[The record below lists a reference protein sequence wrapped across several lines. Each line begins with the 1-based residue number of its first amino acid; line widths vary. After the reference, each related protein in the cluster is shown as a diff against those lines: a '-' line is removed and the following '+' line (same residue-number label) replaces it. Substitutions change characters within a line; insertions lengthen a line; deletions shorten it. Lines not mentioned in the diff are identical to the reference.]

1 MKHHKPS
8 VFSSRRSFLLG
19 SAALTTGLSMA
30 RFAPSSHAGGE
41 VGTPHRF
48 VSLYLPGG
56 WDVLL
61 CLDPRDPGASPSG
74 IDLGIN
80 RLAPE
85 FRDPLEVSLGGTSEL
100 LGPTMA
106 PLLSHMDVLTVF
118 RGANMNTV
126 AHRAGQSYVNTYMA
140 PSGIVAQGDSLGTWM
155 AASAPYDEFL
165 MPNVAIG
172 VRSFNLN
179 HPPAVTGIGLGRS
192 TDISGLVRPL
202 GEGFSAETSELL
214 RVAQDSAV
222 SCVGPGYSDSPA
234 VEVASLRDRVRDLV
248 GSGYGAEFDF
258 SGNDA
263 LQTRYG
269 IENANSPSDPGVVA
283 ATAFTLLE
291 LQLSTS
297 VSMRFS
303 GSLDTHESNWDTD
316 QPMLL
321 QRAFV
326 ALRGLLDDLR
336 STDPS
341 LTNTTVV
348 VHSEFGRTPKFNG
361 RGGRDH
367 WFANSFAVFGGGL
380 RRGVFGA
387 TQPET
392 LGLAKVDLET
402 GQLDAGG
409 EVLLPEHI
417 AATLAHARGVP
428 HDAFDV
434 DPLFSWIEEA

>member
-1 MKHHKPS
+1 MQNDKPS
-8 VFSSRRSFLLG
+8 FFSSRRSFMLG
-19 SAALTTGLSMA
+19 SAAVTTGLGMTH
-30 RFAPSSHAGGE
+30 FAASGHAGGPG
-41 VGTPHRF
+41 GTPHRF

-56 WDVLL
+56 WDTLL
-61 CLDPRDPGASPSG
+61 CLDPRDPGSSPSG
-74 IDLGIN
+74 IELGIN

-85 FRDPLEVSLGGTSEL
+85 FRDPIEVSFGGSSQL
-100 LGPTMA
+100 LGSTMA
-106 PLLSHMDVLTVF
+106 PLLSHVDVLTVF

-155 AASAPYDEFL
+155 AASNPYDQYL

-179 HPPAVTGIGLGRS
+179 YPSAVTGIGVGRS
-192 TDISGLVRPL
+192 TDVTGLMRPL
-202 GEGFSAETSELL
+202 GERFSPETADLL
-214 RVAQDSAV
+214 RIAQDASA
-222 SCVGPGYSDSPA
+222 SCVGPGYPDPPA
-234 VEVASLRDRVRDLV
+234 VEIVSLRDRVRELV

-258 SGNDA
+258 GGNEA

-269 IENANSPSDPGVVA
+269 IENANSPSDAGVIA
-283 ATAFTLLE
+283 ATAFTLLDLE
-291 LQLSTS
+291 LSTS

-321 QRAFV
+321 LRAFV

-341 LTNTTVV
+341 LSHTTVV

-367 WFANSFAVFGGGL
+367 WFANAFAVFGGGL

-387 TQPET
+387 THPET
-392 LGLAKVDLET
+392 LGLAAVDLET
-402 GQLDAGG
+402 GQLDEGG
-409 EVLLPEHI
+409 IVLLPEHI
-417 AATLAHARGVP
+417 AATLAHARGLP
-428 HDAFDV
+428 HDIFDV
-434 DPLFSWIEEA
+434 DPLLSWIDEA

>member
-1 MKHHKPS
+1 MKHVKPS
-8 VFSSRRSFLLG
+8 FASSRRAFVLG
-19 SAALTTGLSMA
+19 STALTAGLGIT
-30 RFAPSSHAGGE
+30 RFAPFGHAGGG
-41 VGTPHRF
+41 VGVPHRF

-56 WDVLL
+56 WDTLL
-61 CLDPRDPGASPSG
+61 CLDPRDPGAPAAG
-74 IDLGIN
+74 IDLGTS

-85 FRDPLEVSLGGTSEL
+85 FRDPLEVSLGGVSEL
-100 LGPTMA
+100 LGPTMV
-106 PLLSHMDVLTVF
+106 PLLSHLDVLTVF
-118 RGANMNTV
+118 RGVNMNTV
-126 AHRAGQSYVNTYMA
+126 AHRAGQSYVNTYTA
-140 PSGIVAQGDSLGTWM
+140 PAGIVPEGDSLGTWM
-155 AASAPYDEFL
+155 AASTPYDQYL
-165 MPNVAIG
+165 MPNVALG

-179 HPPAVTGIGLGRS
+179 YDSAVTGIGLGRS
-192 TDISGLVRPL
+192 TDVTGLVRRV
-202 GEGFSAETSELL
+202 GEGFSSETSALL
-214 RVAQDSAV
+214 RIAQDAST
-222 SCVGPGYSDSPA
+222 SCVGPGYLDPPA
-234 VEVASLRDRVRDLV
+234 VEIASLRDRVRELV

-258 SGNDA
+258 GGNDA

-269 IENANSPSDPGVVA
+269 IENANSASDPGVVA
-283 ATAFTLLE
+283 ATAFTLLD
-291 LQLSTS
+291 LGLSTS

-341 LTNTTVV
+341 LTQTTVV

-367 WFANSFAVFGGGL
+367 WFANAFAVFGGGL

-387 TQPET
+387 TLPQT
-392 LGLAKVDLET
+392 LGLAAVDLET
-402 GQLDAGG
+402 GQLDETG

-417 AATLAHARGVP
+417 AATLAHARGLP
-428 HDAFDV
+428 HDMFDV
-434 DPLFSWIEEA
+434 DPLLSWIEDA